1 MERRKITIARLRS
14 GVNYKEPLKD
24 ILDSYYY
31 LLKRFIEEHQS
42 FNYGF
47 QYGYYNFGFNS
58 SNRRISDDVQ
68 NSNILIIPSE
78 NEFHY
83 HIKDKNGKST
93 YIDPK
98 NLEQSDKAIEKH
110 ILPHIKDQ
118 HIIILRS
125 DRGDDERLYREK
137 TFRNLPVRKISILD
151 ETDIPGNVHQLK
163 YHFIRDYINQRKFNE
178 KNKPLKF
185 CYFGTEKRNDDKGKT
200 DDERHIVLKQIHTN
214 EGMANTRF
222 YGRFSNIRRNDKSRP
237 MKKLIRTLL
246 KTKFTLCFNW
256 KDNKATTSR
265 YHESIACG
273 VIPMVYKD
281 YDSTGILVKDDWQ
294 RVSSAKE
301 LHQKMNIDNKEYK
314 EKQNSILNNY
324 NQSLLT
330 KDEIYD
336 TFKKILLK
344 IINE

>member
-1 MERRKITIARLRS
+1 LERRKITIARLRS
-14 GVNYKEPLKD
+14 GVNYKQPLNH

-31 LLKRFIEEHQS
+31 LLEKFHKEDKK
-42 FNYGF
+42 FMWGF
-47 QYGYYNFGFNS
+47 YNFGFS
-58 SNRRISDDVQ
+58 APNRRKDNDVRNSD
-68 NSNILIIPSE
+68 ILIIPSE

-83 HIKDKNGKST
+83 HIKDENGKST

-98 NLEQSDKAIEKH
+98 NLEQSDKAIDNH
-110 ILPHIKDQ
+110 ILPYIKDQ
-118 HIIILRS
+118 HVVILRS

-137 TFRNLPVRKISILD
+137 TFKNLPVRKVSILD
-151 ETDIPGNVHQLK
+151 EIDIPGNVHQLK
-163 YHFIRDYINQRKFNE
+163 YHFIRDYIKQRKFNE
-178 KNKPLKF
+178 KSKPLKF

-200 DDERHIVLKQIHTN
+200 DDERHIVLKEIYN
-214 EGMANTRF
+214 GEGTYNTRF
-222 YGRFSNIRRNDKSRP
+222 YGRFSNIKRNDKSRP

-301 LHQKMNIDNKEYK
+301 LMKKMSISEVEYK
-314 EKQNSILNNY
+314 KKQQSILESY
-324 NQSLLT
+324 KQSLLT

-336 TFKKILLK
+336 TFKSKLLK

>member
-1 MERRKITIARLRS
+1 LERRKITIARLRS
-14 GVNYKEPLKD
+14 GVNYKQPLD
-24 ILDSYYY
+24 HILDSYYY
-31 LLKRFIEEHQS
+31 LLERFHKEDKQ
-42 FNYGF
+42 FMWGF
-47 QYGYYNFGFNS
+47 YNFGFNAA
-58 SNRRISDDVQ
+58 NRRIANDVPTSD
-68 NSNILIIPSE
+68 IIIIPSE

-83 HIKDKNGKST
+83 HIKDDNGKST

-98 NLEQSDKAIEKH
+98 NLQRSDDAIKEH
-110 ILPHIKDQ
+110 ILPHIKNK
-118 HIIILRS
+118 HIVILRS

-137 TFRNLPVRKISILD
+137 TFKNLPVRKVSILD

-163 YHFIRDYINQRKFNE
+163 YHFIRDYIKQRKFNE
-178 KNKPLKF
+178 KSKPLKF

-200 DDERHIVLKQIHTN
+200 DDERHIVLKEIYN
-214 EGMANTRF
+214 GEGTYNTRF
-222 YGRFSNIRRNDKSRP
+222 YGRFSNIKRNDKSRP

-301 LHQKMNIDNKEYK
+301 LMKKMSISEVEYK
-314 EKQNSILNNY
+314 KKQQSILESY
-324 NQSLLT
+324 KQSLLT

-336 TFKKILLK
+336 TFKKRFLQ

>member
-1 MERRKITIARLRS
+1 M
-14 GVNYKEPLKD
+14 
-24 ILDSYYY
+24 
-31 LLKRFIEEHQS
+31 
-42 FNYGF
+42 
-47 QYGYYNFGFNS
+47 
-58 SNRRISDDVQ
+58 
-68 NSNILIIPSE
+68 
-78 NEFHY
+78 
-83 HIKDKNGKST
+83 
-93 YIDPK
+93 
-98 NLEQSDKAIEKH
+98 
-110 ILPHIKDQ
+110 
-118 HIIILRS
+118 RS
-125 DRGDDERLYREK
+125 DRGDDEKLYREK
-137 TFRNLPVRKISILD
+137 TFKNLPVRKVSILD

-163 YHFIRDYINQRKFNE
+163 YHFIRDYIKQRKFNE
-178 KNKPLKF
+178 KSKPLKF

-200 DDERHIVLKQIHTN
+200 DDERHIVLKKIWDG
-214 EGMANTRF
+214 EGTYNTRF
-222 YGRFSNIRRNDKSRP
+222 YGRFSNIKRNDKSRR

-301 LHQKMNIDNKEYK
+301 LMKKMSISEVEYK
-314 EKQNSILNNY
+314 KKQQSILESY
-324 NQSLLT
+324 KQSLLT

-336 TFKKILLK
+336 TFKKRFFE

>member
-1 MERRKITIARLRS
+1 LERRKITIARLRS
-14 GVNYKEPLKD
+14 GVNYKQPLD
-24 ILDSYYY
+24 HILDSYYY
-31 LLKRFIEEHQS
+31 LLERFHKEDKQ
-42 FNYGF
+42 FMWGF
-47 QYGYYNFGFNS
+47 YNFGFNAA
-58 SNRRISDDVQ
+58 NRRIANDVPTSD
-68 NSNILIIPSE
+68 IIIIPSE

-83 HIKDKNGKST
+83 HIKDDNGKST

-98 NLEQSDKAIEKH
+98 NLQRSDDAIKEH
-110 ILPHIKDQ
+110 ILPHIKNK
-118 HIIILRS
+118 HIVILRS

-137 TFRNLPVRKISILD
+137 TFKNLPVRKVSILD

-163 YHFIRDYINQRKFNE
+163 YHFIRDYIKQRKFNE
-178 KNKPLKF
+178 KSKPLKF

-200 DDERHIVLKQIHTN
+200 DDERHIVLKEIYN
-214 EGMANTRF
+214 GEGTYNTRF
-222 YGRFSNIRRNDKSRP
+222 YGRFSNIKRNDKSRP

-301 LHQKMNIDNKEYK
+301 LMKKMSISEVEYK
-314 EKQNSILNNY
+314 KKQQSILESY
-324 NQSLLT
+324 KQSLLT

-336 TFKKILLK
+336 TFKKRFFE

>member
-1 MERRKITIARLRS
+1 MERRKIIIARLRS
-14 GVNYKEPLKD
+14 GVNYKQPLD
-24 ILDSYYY
+24 HILDSYYY
-31 LLKRFIEEHQS
+31 LLERFHKEDKQ
-42 FNYGF
+42 FMWGF
-47 QYGYYNFGFNS
+47 YNFGFNAA
-58 SNRRISDDVQ
+58 NRRIANDVPTSD
-68 NSNILIIPSE
+68 IIIIPSE

-83 HIKDKNGKST
+83 HIKDDNGKST

-98 NLEQSDKAIEKH
+98 NLQRSDDAIKEH
-110 ILPHIKDQ
+110 ILPHIKNK
-118 HIIILRS
+118 HIVILRS

-137 TFRNLPVRKISILD
+137 TFKNLPVRKVSVLD

-163 YHFIRDYINQRKFNE
+163 YHFIRDYIKQRKFNE
-178 KNKPLKF
+178 KSKPLKF

-200 DDERHIVLKQIHTN
+200 DDERHIVLKEIYNGAGTY
-214 EGMANTRF
+214 NTRF
-222 YGRFSNIRRNDKSRP
+222 YGRFSNIKRNDKSRP

-301 LHQKMNIDNKEYK
+301 LMKKMSISEVEYK
-314 EKQNSILNNY
+314 KKQQSILESY
-324 NQSLLT
+324 KQSLLT

-336 TFKKILLK
+336 TFKNRFFE

>member
-1 MERRKITIARLRS
+1 LERRKITIARLRS
-14 GVNYKEPLKD
+14 GVNYKQPLD
-24 ILDSYYY
+24 HILDSYYY
-31 LLKRFIEEHQS
+31 LLERFHKEDKQ
-42 FNYGF
+42 FMWGF
-47 QYGYYNFGFNS
+47 YNFGFNAA
-58 SNRRISDDVQ
+58 NRRIANDVPTSD
-68 NSNILIIPSE
+68 IIIIPSE

-83 HIKDKNGKST
+83 HIKDDNGKST

-98 NLEQSDKAIEKH
+98 NLQRSDDAIKEH
-110 ILPHIKDQ
+110 ILPHIKNK
-118 HIIILRS
+118 HIVILRS

-137 TFRNLPVRKISILD
+137 TFKNLPVRKVSILD

-163 YHFIRDYINQRKFNE
+163 YHFIRDYIKQRKFNE
-178 KNKPLKF
+178 KSKPLKF

-200 DDERHIVLKQIHTN
+200 DDERHIVLKEIYN
-214 EGMANTRF
+214 GEGTYNTRF
-222 YGRFSNIRRNDKSRP
+222 YGRFSNIKRNDKSRP

-301 LHQKMNIDNKEYK
+301 LMKKMSISEVEYK
-314 EKQNSILNNY
+314 KKQQSILESY
-324 NQSLLT
+324 KQSLLT
-330 KDEIYD
+330 KDKIYD
-336 TFKKILLK
+336 TFKKRFFE

>member
-14 GVNYKEPLKD
+14 GVNYKQPLD
-24 ILDSYYY
+24 HILDSYYY
-31 LLKRFIEEHQS
+31 LLERFHKEDKQ
-42 FNYGF
+42 FMWGF
-47 QYGYYNFGFNS
+47 YNFGFNAA
-58 SNRRISDDVQ
+58 NRRIANDVPTSD
-68 NSNILIIPSE
+68 IIIIPSE

-83 HIKDKNGKST
+83 HIKDDNGKST

-98 NLEQSDKAIEKH
+98 NLQRSDDAIKEH
-110 ILPHIKDQ
+110 ILPHIKNK
-118 HIIILRS
+118 HIVILRS

-137 TFRNLPVRKISILD
+137 TFKNLPVRKVSVLD

-163 YHFIRDYINQRKFNE
+163 YHFIRDYIKQRKFNE
-178 KNKPLKF
+178 KSKPLKF

-200 DDERHIVLKQIHTN
+200 DDERHIVLKEIYN
-214 EGMANTRF
+214 GEGTYNTRF
-222 YGRFSNIRRNDKSRP
+222 YGRFSNIKRNDKSRP

-301 LHQKMNIDNKEYK
+301 LMKKMSISEVEYK
-314 EKQNSILNNY
+314 KKQQSILESY
-324 NQSLLT
+324 KQSLLT

-336 TFKKILLK
+336 TFKNRFFE

>member
-1 MERRKITIARLRS
+1 LERRKITIARLRS
-14 GVNYKEPLKD
+14 GVNYKQPLD
-24 ILDSYYY
+24 HILDSYYY
-31 LLKRFIEEHQS
+31 LLERFHKEDKQ
-42 FNYGF
+42 FMWGF
-47 QYGYYNFGFNS
+47 YNFGFNAA
-58 SNRRISDDVQ
+58 NRRIANDVPTSD
-68 NSNILIIPSE
+68 IIIIPSE

-83 HIKDKNGKST
+83 HIKDDNGKST

-98 NLEQSDKAIEKH
+98 NLQRSDDAIKEH
-110 ILPHIKDQ
+110 ILPHIKNK
-118 HIIILRS
+118 HIVILRS

-137 TFRNLPVRKISILD
+137 TFKNLPVRKVSTLD

-163 YHFIRDYINQRKFNE
+163 YHFIRDYIKQRKFNE
-178 KNKPLKF
+178 KSKPLKF

-200 DDERHIVLKQIHTN
+200 DDERHIVLKEIYN
-214 EGMANTRF
+214 GEGTYNTRF
-222 YGRFSNIRRNDKSRP
+222 YGRFSNIKRNDKSRP

-301 LHQKMNIDNKEYK
+301 LMKKMSISEVEYK
-314 EKQNSILNNY
+314 KKQQSILESY
-324 NQSLLT
+324 KQSLLT

-336 TFKKILLK
+336 TFKKRFFE

>member
-14 GVNYKEPLKD
+14 GVNYKQPLD
-24 ILDSYYY
+24 HILDSYYY
-31 LLKRFIEEHQS
+31 LLERFHKEDKQ
-42 FNYGF
+42 FMWGF
-47 QYGYYNFGFNS
+47 YNFGFNAA
-58 SNRRISDDVQ
+58 NRRIANDVPTSD
-68 NSNILIIPSE
+68 IIIIPSE

-83 HIKDKNGKST
+83 HIKDDNGKST

-98 NLEQSDKAIEKH
+98 NLQRSDDAIKEH
-110 ILPHIKDQ
+110 ILPHIKNK
-118 HIIILRS
+118 HIVILRS

-137 TFRNLPVRKISILD
+137 TFKNLPVRKVSILD

-163 YHFIRDYINQRKFNE
+163 YHFIRDYIKQRKFNE
-178 KNKPLKF
+178 KSKPLKF
-185 CYFGTEKRNDDKGKT
+185 CYFGTEKRNYDKGKT
-200 DDERHIVLKQIHTN
+200 DDERHIVLKEIYN
-214 EGMANTRF
+214 GEGTYNTRF
-222 YGRFSNIRRNDKSRP
+222 YGRFSNIKRNDKSRP

-301 LHQKMNIDNKEYK
+301 LMKKMSISEVEYK
-314 EKQNSILNNY
+314 KKQQSILESY
-324 NQSLLT
+324 KQSLLT

-336 TFKKILLK
+336 TFKKRFLQ

>member
-14 GVNYKEPLKD
+14 GVNYKRPLD
-24 ILDSYYY
+24 HILDSYYY
-31 LLKRFIEEHQS
+31 LLERFHKEDKQ
-42 FNYGF
+42 FMWGF
-47 QYGYYNFGFNS
+47 YNFGFNAA
-58 SNRRISDDVQ
+58 NRRIANDVPT
-68 NSNILIIPSE
+68 SNIIIIPSE

-83 HIKDKNGKST
+83 HIKDNNGKST

-98 NLEQSDKAIEKH
+98 NLQRSDDAIKEH
-110 ILPHIKDQ
+110 ILPHIKDK
-118 HIIILRS
+118 HIVILRS

-137 TFRNLPVRKISILD
+137 TFKNLPVRKVSILD

-163 YHFIRDYINQRKFNE
+163 YHFIRDYIKQRKFNE

-200 DDERHIVLKQIHTN
+200 DDERHIVLKEIYN
-214 EGMANTRF
+214 GEGTYNTRF
-222 YGRFSNIRRNDKSRP
+222 YGRFSNIKRNDKSRP

-301 LHQKMNIDNKEYK
+301 LMKKMSISEAEYK
-314 EKQNSILNNY
+314 KKQQSILESY
-324 NQSLLT
+324 KQSLLT

-336 TFKKILLK
+336 TFKSKLLK

>member
-1 MERRKITIARLRS
+1 LERRKITIARLRS
-14 GVNYKEPLKD
+14 GVNYKEPLHH

-31 LLKRFIEEHQS
+31 LLEKFHKKDKQ
-42 FNYGF
+42 FMWGF
-47 QYGYYNFGFNS
+47 YNFGFNAV
-58 SNRRISDDVQ
+58 NRRKDNDVRTSD
-68 NSNILIIPSE
+68 ILIIPSE

-83 HIKDKNGKST
+83 HIKDKEGKST

-98 NLEQSDKAIEKH
+98 NLEKSDKAIEQH
-110 ILPHIKDQ
+110 ILPYIKNQ

-137 TFRNLPVRKISILD
+137 TFKNLPVRKVSILD

-163 YHFIRDYINQRKFNE
+163 YHFIRDYIKQRKFNE
-178 KNKPLKF
+178 KSKPLKF

-200 DDERHIVLKQIHTN
+200 DDERHIVLKKIWDG
-214 EGMANTRF
+214 EGTYNTRF
-222 YGRFSNIRRNDKSRP
+222 YGRFSNIKRNDKSRR

-301 LHQKMNIDNKEYK
+301 LMKKMSISEVEYK
-314 EKQNSILNNY
+314 KKQQSILESY
-324 NQSLLT
+324 KQSLLT

-336 TFKKILLK
+336 TFKKRFFE

>member
-1 MERRKITIARLRS
+1 LERRKITIARLRS
-14 GVNYKEPLKD
+14 GVNYKQPLD
-24 ILDSYYY
+24 HILDSYYY
-31 LLKRFIEEHQS
+31 LLKRLYDDKEYINKFTWG
-42 FNYGF
+42 N
-47 QYGYYNFGFNS
+47 YNFGFNAA
-58 SNRRISDDVQ
+58 NRRIADDVPT
-68 NSNILIIPSE
+68 SDIIIIPSE

-83 HIKDKNGKST
+83 HIKDDNGKST

-98 NLEQSDKAIEKH
+98 NLQRSDDAIKEH
-110 ILPHIKDQ
+110 ILPHIKNK
-118 HIIILRS
+118 HIVILRS

-137 TFRNLPVRKISILD
+137 TFKNLPVRKVSILD

-163 YHFIRDYINQRKFNE
+163 YHFIRDYIKQRKFNE
-178 KNKPLKF
+178 KSKPLKF

-200 DDERHIVLKQIHTN
+200 DDERHIVLKEIYN
-214 EGMANTRF
+214 GEGTYNTRF
-222 YGRFSNIRRNDKSRP
+222 YGRFSNIKRNDKSRP

-301 LHQKMNIDNKEYK
+301 LMKKMSISEVEYK
-314 EKQNSILNNY
+314 KKQQSILESY
-324 NQSLLT
+324 KQSLLT

-336 TFKKILLK
+336 TFKKRFFE

>member
-1 MERRKITIARLRS
+1 LERRKITIARLRS
-14 GVNYKEPLKD
+14 GVNYKRPLD
-24 ILDSYYY
+24 HILDSYYY
-31 LLKRFIEEHQS
+31 LLERFHKEDKQ
-42 FNYGF
+42 FMWGF
-47 QYGYYNFGFNS
+47 YNFGFNAA
-58 SNRRISDDVQ
+58 NRRIANDVPTSD
-68 NSNILIIPSE
+68 IIIIPSE

-83 HIKDKNGKST
+83 HIKDDNGKST

-98 NLEQSDKAIEKH
+98 NLQRSDDAIKEH
-110 ILPHIKDQ
+110 ILPHIKNK
-118 HIIILRS
+118 HIVILRS

-137 TFRNLPVRKISILD
+137 TFKNLPVRKVSILD

-163 YHFIRDYINQRKFNE
+163 YHFIRDYIKQRKFNE
-178 KNKPLKF
+178 KSKPLKF

-200 DDERHIVLKQIHTN
+200 DDERHIVLKEIYN
-214 EGMANTRF
+214 GEGTYNTRF
-222 YGRFSNIRRNDKSRP
+222 YGRFSNIKRNDKSRP

-301 LHQKMNIDNKEYK
+301 LMKKMSISEVEYK
-314 EKQNSILNNY
+314 KKQQSILESY
-324 NQSLLT
+324 KQSLLT

-336 TFKKILLK
+336 TFKKRFFE

>member
-1 MERRKITIARLRS
+1 LERRKITIARLRS
-14 GVNYKEPLKD
+14 GVNYKQPLD
-24 ILDSYYY
+24 HILDSYYY
-31 LLKRFIEEHQS
+31 LLERFHKEDKQ
-42 FNYGF
+42 FMWGF
-47 QYGYYNFGFNS
+47 YNFGFS
-58 SNRRISDDVQ
+58 APNRRKDNDVR
-68 NSNILIIPSE
+68 NSNILVIPSE

-83 HIKDKNGKST
+83 HIKDENGKST

-98 NLEQSDKAIEKH
+98 NLEQSDKAIDNH
-110 ILPHIKDQ
+110 ILPYIKDQ
-118 HIIILRS
+118 HVVILRS
-125 DRGDDERLYREK
+125 DRGDDEKLYREK
-137 TFRNLPVRKISILD
+137 TFKNLPVRKVSILD

-163 YHFIRDYINQRKFNE
+163 YHFIRDYIKQRKFNE
-178 KNKPLKF
+178 KSKPLKF

-200 DDERHIVLKQIHTN
+200 NDERHLVLKEIYN
-214 EGMANTRF
+214 GEGVYNTRF
-222 YGRFSNIRRNDKSRP
+222 YGRFSNIKRNDKSRP

-265 YHESIACG
+265 YHESLACG

-301 LHQKMNIDNKEYK
+301 LMKKMSISEAEYK
-314 EKQNSILNNY
+314 KKQQSILESY
-324 NQSLLT
+324 KQSLLT

-336 TFKKILLK
+336 TFKSKLLK

>member
-14 GVNYKEPLKD
+14 GVNYKQPLD
-24 ILDSYYY
+24 HILDSYYY
-31 LLKRFIEEHQS
+31 LLERFHKEDKQ
-42 FNYGF
+42 FMWGF
-47 QYGYYNFGFNS
+47 YNFGFNAA
-58 SNRRISDDVQ
+58 NRRIANDVPTSD
-68 NSNILIIPSE
+68 IIIIPSE

-83 HIKDKNGKST
+83 HIKDDNGKST

-98 NLEQSDKAIEKH
+98 NLQRSDDAIKEH
-110 ILPHIKDQ
+110 ILPHIKNK
-118 HIIILRS
+118 HIVILRS

-137 TFRNLPVRKISILD
+137 TFKNLPVRKVSILD

-163 YHFIRDYINQRKFNE
+163 YHFIRDYIKQRKFNE
-178 KNKPLKF
+178 KSKPLKF

-200 DDERHIVLKQIHTN
+200 DDERHIVLKEIYN
-214 EGMANTRF
+214 GEGTYNTRF
-222 YGRFSNIRRNDKSRP
+222 YGRFSNIKRNDKSRP

-301 LHQKMNIDNKEYK
+301 LMKKMSISEVEYK
-314 EKQNSILNNY
+314 KKQQSILESY
-324 NQSLLT
+324 KQSLLT

-336 TFKKILLK
+336 TFKKRFLQ

>member
-14 GVNYKEPLKD
+14 GVNYKKPLHH

-31 LLKRFIEEHQS
+31 LLEKFHKEDKQ
-42 FNYGF
+42 FMWGF
-47 QYGYYNFGFNS
+47 YNFGFNAAH
-58 SNRRISDDVQ
+58 RRKDNDVR

-83 HIKDKNGKST
+83 HIKDKEGKST

-98 NLEQSDKAIEKH
+98 NLEKSDKAIEQH
-110 ILPHIKDQ
+110 ILPYIKNQ

-137 TFRNLPVRKISILD
+137 TFKNLPVRKVSILD

-163 YHFIRDYINQRKFNE
+163 YHFIRDYIKQRKFNE
-178 KNKPLKF
+178 KSKPLKF

-200 DDERHIVLKQIHTN
+200 DDERHIVLKKIWGG
-214 EGMANTRF
+214 EGTYNTRF
-222 YGRFSNIRRNDKSRP
+222 YGRFSNIKRNDKSRP
-237 MKKLIRTLL
+237 MQKLIRTLL

-301 LHQKMNIDNKEYK
+301 LMKKMSISEVEYK
-314 EKQNSILNNY
+314 KKQQSILESY
-324 NQSLLT
+324 KQSLLT

-336 TFKKILLK
+336 TFKKK
-344 IINE
+344 FFEIINE

>member
-14 GVNYKEPLKD
+14 GVNYKQPLD
-24 ILDSYYY
+24 HILDSYYY
-31 LLKRFIEEHQS
+31 LLERFHKEDKQ
-42 FNYGF
+42 FMWGF
-47 QYGYYNFGFNS
+47 YNFGFNAA
-58 SNRRISDDVQ
+58 NRRIADDIPSSD
-68 NSNILIIPSE
+68 IIIIPSE

-83 HIKDKNGKST
+83 HIKDENGKST

-98 NLEQSDKAIEKH
+98 NLQRSDDAIKEH
-110 ILPHIKDQ
+110 ILPHIKNK
-118 HIIILRS
+118 HIVILRS

-137 TFRNLPVRKISILD
+137 TFKNLPVRKVSILD

-163 YHFIRDYINQRKFNE
+163 YHFIRDYIKQRKFNE
-178 KNKPLKF
+178 KSKPLKF

-200 DDERHIVLKQIHTN
+200 DDERHIVLKEIYN
-214 EGMANTRF
+214 GEGTYNTRF
-222 YGRFSNIRRNDKSRP
+222 YGRFSNIKRNDKSRP

-301 LHQKMNIDNKEYK
+301 LMKKMSISEVEYK
-314 EKQNSILNNY
+314 KKQQSILESY
-324 NQSLLT
+324 KQSLLT

-336 TFKKILLK
+336 TFKKRFFE

>member
-1 MERRKITIARLRS
+1 MERRKIIIARLRS
-14 GVNYKEPLKD
+14 GVNYKQPLD
-24 ILDSYYY
+24 HILDSYYY
-31 LLKRFIEEHQS
+31 LLERFHKEDKQ
-42 FNYGF
+42 FMWGF
-47 QYGYYNFGFNS
+47 YNFGFNAA
-58 SNRRISDDVQ
+58 NRRIANDVPTSD
-68 NSNILIIPSE
+68 IIIIPSE

-83 HIKDKNGKST
+83 HIKDDNGKST

-98 NLEQSDKAIEKH
+98 NLQRSDDAIKEH
-110 ILPHIKDQ
+110 ILPHIKNK
-118 HIIILRS
+118 HIVILRS

-137 TFRNLPVRKISILD
+137 TFKNLPVRKVSILD

-163 YHFIRDYINQRKFNE
+163 YHFIRDYIKQRKFNE
-178 KNKPLKF
+178 KSKPLKF

-200 DDERHIVLKQIHTN
+200 DDERHIVLKEIYN
-214 EGMANTRF
+214 GEGTYNTRF
-222 YGRFSNIRRNDKSRP
+222 YGRFSNIKRNDKSRP

-301 LHQKMNIDNKEYK
+301 LMKKMSISEVEYK
-314 EKQNSILNNY
+314 KKQQSILESY
-324 NQSLLT
+324 KQSLLT

-336 TFKKILLK
+336 TFKNRFFE

>member
-14 GVNYKEPLKD
+14 GVNYKRPLD
-24 ILDSYYY
+24 HILDSYYY
-31 LLKRFIEEHQS
+31 LLERFHKEDKQ
-42 FNYGF
+42 FMWGF
-47 QYGYYNFGFNS
+47 YNFGFNAA
-58 SNRRISDDVQ
+58 NRRIANDVPTSD
-68 NSNILIIPSE
+68 IIIIPSE

-83 HIKDKNGKST
+83 HIKDDNGKST

-98 NLEQSDKAIEKH
+98 NLQRSDDAIKEH
-110 ILPHIKDQ
+110 ILPHIKNK
-118 HIIILRS
+118 HIVILRS

-137 TFRNLPVRKISILD
+137 TFKNLPVRKVSTLD

-163 YHFIRDYINQRKFNE
+163 YHFIRDYIKQRKFNE
-178 KNKPLKF
+178 KSKPLKF

-200 DDERHIVLKQIHTN
+200 DDERHIVLKEIYN
-214 EGMANTRF
+214 GEGTYNTRF
-222 YGRFSNIRRNDKSRP
+222 YGRFSNIKRNDKSRP

-301 LHQKMNIDNKEYK
+301 LMKKMSISEVEYK
-314 EKQNSILNNY
+314 KKQQSILESY
-324 NQSLLT
+324 KQSLLT

-336 TFKKILLK
+336 TFKKRFLQ